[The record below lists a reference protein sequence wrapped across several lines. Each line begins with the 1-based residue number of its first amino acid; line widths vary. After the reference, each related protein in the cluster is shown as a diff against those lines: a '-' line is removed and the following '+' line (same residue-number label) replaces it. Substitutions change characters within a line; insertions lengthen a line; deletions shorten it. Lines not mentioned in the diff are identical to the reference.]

1 MKGDTPPCQGDC
13 GSLVACSRRTVAPTR
28 LHKLLWWLRTQGLT
42 DTAHVVRSRLYER
55 VCGKKAGIRSSLP
68 PRAGQQS
75 QEVLNLQPGELI
87 EVKSERDIL
96 ATLDA
101 NGRCKGLLW
110 MPSMARLCGKR
121 YRVRKRVERIML
133 ESSGEIRKI
142 RNTVL
147 LEGATCE
154 NLYGC
159 DRSCFHFWREVW
171 LRRVDDDMRRE
182 SS

>member
-1 MKGDTPPCQGDC
+1 MSGRRRQPGGLFAAHGGSHPPAQAA
-13 GSLVACSRRTVAPTR
+13 LVAENKRLDGHRHRHSVPGLRGDLRQEGRDSVEPPAESGPTVPR
-28 LHKLLWWLRTQGLT
+28 NLL
-42 DTAHVVRSRLYER
+42 A
-55 VCGKKAGIRSSLP
+55 
-68 PRAGQQS
+68 
-75 QEVLNLQPGELI
+75 GELF

-159 DRSCFHFWREVW
+159 DRSCFHFWREIW
-171 LRRVDDDMRRE
+171 LKRVSDE
-182 SS
+182 